1 MRRKKTMSV
10 ADVLKEYKKEMN
22 IDNKLKE
29 VELVS
34 SWEEIAGQAIARRT
48 TRVYIRK
55 STLVIHL
62 SSAVVRNELL
72 MIRDTLIKRM
82 NEKAGENIIDSV
94 ELR

>member
-1 MRRKKTMSV
+1 MSM

-48 TRVYIRK
+48 TRVYIK
-55 STLVIHL
+55 DKTLVIHL
-62 SSAVVRNELL
+62 SSPVVRNELL
-72 MIRDTLIKRM
+72 MIKATLIERM
-82 NEKAGENIIDSV
+82 NEKAGERLIDSV